1 MAGVHSEHVQL
12 IRSDIGPE
20 SVKKY
25 RDVQNEQISGKQRG
39 VLPMGTF
46 LKHRNI
52 FLKLKTAFSRHNV

>member
-39 VLPMGTF
+39 CYPWEHF
-46 LKHRNI
+46 
-52 FLKLKTAFSRHNV
+52 